1 MKYICFHRAPNG
13 PSARSGHRMVHSKKQ
28 LIVFGGF
35 YDNLRACKYFN
46 DVYAFDLETYVW
58 RKIEPA
64 GNIMRLVSYQ
74 KCCDNKYNIDRV
86 CKLTY

>member
-1 MKYICFHRAPNG
+1 MFVFFRAPHG

-28 LIVFGGF
+28 LVVFGGF
-35 YDNLRACKYFN
+35 HDNLRDYKYFN

-64 GNIMRLVSYQ
+64 GNMNGSSYSL
-74 KCCDNKYNIDRV
+74 NV
-86 CKLTY
+86 AHVAS